1 MIDENTHQQLG
12 RHAAEIASL
21 KVDMAELKSDVKKI
35 LAFMNQA
42 QGSWKTLVAIGG
54 LAAAVG
60 GAVGWVVSH
69 FFVGR

>member
-1 MIDENTHQQLG
+1 MSGDLHQQIG
-12 RHAAEIASL
+12 RHDAQIVAL
-21 KVDMAELKSDVKKI
+21 QTDMSEVKADVKKI

-54 LAAAVG
+54 FAAAVG
-60 GAVGWVVSH
+60 GVVGWVVSH

>member
-1 MIDENTHQQLG
+1 MSDDLHHQLG
-12 RHAAEIASL
+12 RHDAQIIAL
-21 KVDMAELKSDVKKI
+21 QNDMTELKSDVKKI

>member
-1 MIDENTHQQLG
+1 MSDELHHQLG
-12 RHAAEIASL
+12 RHEAEIDVL
-21 KVDMAELKSDVKKI
+21 KADMAEVKADVKKI

-60 GAVGWVVSH
+60 GVVGWLVH

>member
-1 MIDENTHQQLG
+1 MSDDLHQQIG
-12 RHAAEIASL
+12 RHDAQIESL
-21 KVDMAELKSDVKKI
+21 QTDMSEVKADVKTI
-35 LAFMNQA
+35 LKFMNQA

-60 GAVGWVVSH
+60 GAVGWIVSH

>member
-1 MIDENTHQQLG
+1 MSDELHHQLG
-12 RHAAEIASL
+12 RHDAEIAGL
-21 KVDMAELKSDVKKI
+21 KADLAEVKADVKKM

-60 GAVGWVVSH
+60 GVVGWLVH

>member
-1 MIDENTHQQLG
+1 MSDDLHQQIG
-12 RHAAEIASL
+12 RHDAQIVSL
-21 KVDMAELKSDVKKI
+21 QDDMSEVKADVKKI

>member
-1 MIDENTHQQLG
+1 MSDDLHQQIG
-12 RHAAEIASL
+12 RHDAQIVSL
-21 KVDMAELKSDVKKI
+21 QTDMTEVKADVKKI

>member
-1 MIDENTHQQLG
+1 MSDDLHQQLG
-12 RHAAEIASL
+12 RHDAQIVSL
-21 KVDMAELKSDVKKI
+21 QTDMTEVKSDVKKI

-60 GAVGWVVSH
+60 GVVGWVVSH
-69 FFVGR
+69 FFVK

>member
-1 MIDENTHQQLG
+1 MSDDLHRQIG
-12 RHAAEIASL
+12 RHDAQIVTL
-21 KVDMAELKSDVKKI
+21 QTDMSEVKADVKKI

>member
-1 MIDENTHQQLG
+1 MSDDLHQQIG
-12 RHAAEIASL
+12 RHDAQIVSL
-21 KVDMAELKSDVKKI
+21 QADMTEMKSDVKKI

>member
-1 MIDENTHQQLG
+1 MSDDMYRQLG
-12 RHAAEIASL
+12 RHDAQIAAL
-21 KVDMAELKSDVKKI
+21 QTDMSEVKADVKKI

-60 GAVGWVVSH
+60 GVVGWVVSH

>member
-1 MIDENTHQQLG
+1 MSDDLHQQIG
-12 RHAAEIASL
+12 RHDAQIVAL
-21 KVDMAELKSDVKKI
+21 QTDMSEVKADVKKI

>member
-1 MIDENTHQQLG
+1 MSDDLHQQIG
-12 RHAAEIASL
+12 RHDAQIVSL
-21 KVDMAELKSDVKKI
+21 QADMTEMKSDVKKI

-60 GAVGWVVSH
+60 GAVGWVVSY

>member
-1 MIDENTHQQLG
+1 MSDELHQQVG
-12 RHAAEIASL
+12 RHDAQIVSL
-21 KVDMAELKSDVKKI
+21 QTDMTEVKSDVKQI

-60 GAVGWVVSH
+60 GVVGWIISY
-69 FFVGR
+69 FWR

>member
-1 MIDENTHQQLG
+1 MSDDLHQQIG
-12 RHAAEIASL
+12 RHDAQIESL
-21 KVDMAELKSDVKKI
+21 QTDMSEVKADVKTI
-35 LAFMNQA
+35 LQFMNQA